1 MKRFVKDKIG
11 DIIMNTD
18 KKEFYRL
25 LRRCERLTEEL
36 TMDAPDIIVRQELRL
51 IKDACE
57 QLLEKDQ
64 KPVLDHII
72 EDGIYH
78 LYSSNGTELMS
89 IELTDLP
96 NNQIVI
102 KTPKEVYA
110 GPIDFISFSENIKN

>member
-1 MKRFVKDKIG
+1 VKDKIG
-11 DIIMNTD
+11 DTIMNTD

-36 TMDAPDIIVRQELRL
+36 TMNAPDIIVRQELRL

-64 KPVLDHII
+64 KPVLSHVI
-72 EDGIYH
+72 EDNIYH
-78 LYSSNGTELMS
+78 LYSHDGTELIS

-96 NNQIVI
+96 NNQIVL
-102 KTPKEVYA
+102 KTTKEVYA
-110 GPIDFISFSENIKN
+110 GPIDFISFSENIQK